1 MFMIT
6 YFKHSFDFIHI
17 FEHLKPLN
25 IKLII
30 YFLFISLISAFPL
43 NYQVVSENGF
53 RLNFIEEDFNGEF
66 PIIDEF
72 PCTFSYAGMN
82 CDEPFMFLY
91 KDITYVFDQESP
103 ADSSEVM
110 LFNQNNITYIKDGI
124 TLQSRGY
131 EGFSDTLDMHVII
144 FGDREDIE
152 DAFNLF
158 ASGVEQSFGSYIVLY
173 TLFTNIMVQIV
184 IQSIFVLFLV
194 FVLRLFKFGLSTF
207 MTINESFSFVI
218 MMMTLP
224 AVLSVG
230 IALIEPVFASVLYQF
245 LVGIVIMIVMLK
257 IGRKHYK

>member
-6 YFKHSFDFIHI
+6 YFKQSFDFIHI
-17 FEHLKPLN
+17 FDHLKPLS
-25 IKLII
+25 IRLFI
-30 YFLFISLISAFPL
+30 YFLFITVISAFPL
-43 NYQVVSENGF
+43 NYQVIAENGF
-53 RLNFIEEDFNGEF
+53 RLNFIEEDFKGAVPN
-66 PIIDEF
+66 IQTF
-72 PCTFSYAGMN
+72 PCTFSYAGMD
-82 CDEPFMFLY
+82 CDEPFMFVF
-91 KDITYVFDQESP
+91 KDITYVFDQANP
-103 ADSSEVM
+103 VDSSEVM
-110 LFNQNNITYIKDGI
+110 LFSEKNITYMKDGI

-131 EGFSDTLDMHVII
+131 EGFSDTLDMNVII

-152 DAFNLF
+152 DAFDVF
-158 ASGVEQSFGSYIVLY
+158 ASSVEQSFGAYIVLY

-194 FVLRLFKFGLSTF
+194 CVLRLFKFGLSTF
-207 MTINESFSFVI
+207 MTMSESFSFVI

>member
-1 MFMIT
+1 MFMIR
-6 YFKHSFDFIHI
+6 YFKQSFDFIHI
-17 FEHLKPLN
+17 FDHLKPIS
-25 IKLII
+25 IKLVI
-30 YFLFISLISAFPL
+30 YFFFISLISAFPL
-43 NYQVVSENGF
+43 NYQVIAENGF

-66 PIIDEF
+66 PSIVEF
-72 PCTFSYAGMN
+72 PCTFSYAGMD
-82 CDEPFMFLY
+82 CDEPFMFFY
-91 KDITYVFDQESP
+91 KDITYVFDQ
-103 ADSSEVM
+103 ANTVDSSQVM
-110 LFNQNNITYIKDGI
+110 LFSENNITYVKDGI

-131 EGFSDTLDMHVII
+131 EGFSDTLDMNVII

-152 DAFNLF
+152 DAFKLF
-158 ASGVEQSFGSYIVLY
+158 ASGVEQSFGAYIIIY

-184 IQSIFVLFLV
+184 VQSIFVIFLV
-194 FVLRLFKFGLSTF
+194 AVLRLFKFGLSTF